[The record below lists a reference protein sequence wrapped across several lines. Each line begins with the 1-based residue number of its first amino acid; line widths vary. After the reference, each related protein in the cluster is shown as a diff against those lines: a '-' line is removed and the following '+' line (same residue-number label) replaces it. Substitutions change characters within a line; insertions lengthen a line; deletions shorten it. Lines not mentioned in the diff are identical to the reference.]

1 MEDIT
6 NNTAETTAEVV
17 EFPGTP
23 AEPVKQTF
31 AVGVAITHIYSV
43 PISAVSVDDAVMQ
56 LDDWLRNTTPPAT
69 LTPEI
74 CSSELNVICVG
85 IPDADG
91 KLKEADPLAEETRN
105 ELRAR
110 GQLPET
116 GSVHLFPEPPRAA
129 VTSEGKVVDLITAE
143 VDATVQ

>member
-6 NNTAETTAEVV
+6 KNTTAEIV
-17 EFPGTP
+17 EFPDMA

-31 AVGVAITHIYSV
+31 VVGVAITHIYSV
-43 PISAVSVDDAVMQ
+43 PISAVSVDDTVMQ

-74 CSSELNVICVG
+74 ISSELNVIGVG

-110 GQLPET
+110 GQLLET
-116 GSVHLFPEPPRAA
+116 GSLRHLFPEPPRAA
-129 VTSEGKVVDLITAE
+129 VTSEGKVIDPITAE

>member
-31 AVGVAITHIYSV
+31 VVGVAITPIYSV

-74 CSSELNVICVG
+74 LSSELNVIGVG
-85 IPDADG
+85 IPDADR
-91 KLKEADPLAEETRN
+91 KLKRMHNSRAVVEAIDEKL
-105 ELRAR
+105 
-110 GQLPET
+110 
-116 GSVHLFPEPPRAA
+116 
-129 VTSEGKVVDLITAE
+129 
-143 VDATVQ
+143 